1 MIFIY
6 AGTFF
11 LILIIM
17 VVTSV
22 ICTVLVIHIGYHTKK
37 MPRWIKMIFID
48 FLAKAVCMDLEN
60 GKNTGK
66 EASAWSSNGFVHTT
80 DKERHYSTKNREN
93 NDAISTGSKI
103 AHDISSISS
112 SLDFIKSEMIS
123 KADED
128 DNHAQWKHVSM
139 VIDRCLLLIFG
150 SFALVVTLVM
160 TSYIVAKSNQ
170 DFAEVTELQ

>member
-1 MIFIY
+1 
-6 AGTFF
+6 
-11 LILIIM
+11 M
-17 VVTSV
+17 VVSSV

-37 MPRWIKMIFID
+37 MPHWIKLIFID
-48 FLAKAVCMDLEN
+48 FLARAVCMDLDN
-60 GKNTGK
+60 KKNEEK
-66 EASAWSSNGFVHTT
+66 EASAWSHGFVYNT
-80 DKERHYSTKNREN
+80 DKKPHFSTKIREN
-93 NDAISTGSKI
+93 HDTIFTGSKLGTG
-103 AHDISSISS
+103 ISSISS
-112 SLDFIKSEMIS
+112 SLDFIKSQMKF

-150 SFALVVTLVM
+150 SFALVVTVVM